1 MKKKILILAAVMLIS
16 LLAACAK
23 PTAQPQPVNNE
34 KNEKNNEEA
43 IDVLVVGGGGAG
55 MVAGI
60 TAAENGSKVIIV
72 EKMPMLGGNTIIS
85 ATGIT
90 ASDTDLHKQ
99 AGIPFTVED
108 HIKKTMETGKNLPD
122 EKLVRILAESSN
134 DAYQWL
140 VSLGLKYKLDEKE
153 PWWII
158 PVEGHYGRQLF
169 DAYNKKVEELGDKIE
184 IRLDTKATELIV
196 EGDKVVGAKVVGKDG
211 KEIIIKANAVVLATG
226 GFGNAPELI
235 GEYNPKYAGAHNIMS
250 TAGPTGE
257 GFKMAVAVGA
267 GTRDMEHHQMRP
279 LATPGYWIRET
290 VINEEGLGG
299 ILVNASAVRF
309 TNETL
314 KPLEL
319 VPEILKQQDRIAYVV
334 FDSEVAATKNGTSAI
349 KNGKMIEAAT
359 IEELAEKLGLDA
371 AKLRETVD
379 KYNEGTDEFGRSTM
393 GKVTVGPFY
402 GVKVAPSSHYTMA
415 GITINEN
422 AQVTNEAGEP
432 IPGLYAAGEVVGGLY
447 GAGRIAGNNTLDDI
461 VFGKIAGKNA
471 SVK

>member
-1 MKKKILILAAVMLIS
+1 MKKRNLLLIAVMVVS
-16 LLAACAK
+16 LLAACSK
-23 PTAQPQPVNNE
+23 QTQQPQVDNSE
-34 KNEKNNEEA
+34 KNTEVTT
-43 IDVLVVGGGGAG
+43 DVLVIGGGGAG
-55 MVAGI
+55 MVSGI

-90 ASDTDLHKQ
+90 ASDTDLHEK

-122 EKLVRILAESSN
+122 EKLVRILAENSN
-134 DAYQWL
+134 AAYEWL
-140 VSLGLKYKLDEKE
+140 VSLGLSYKLDEKE

-169 DAYNKKVEELGDKIE
+169 NAFNTKVEELGDKIE
-184 IRLDTKATELIV
+184 IKLDTKATELIV
-196 EGDKVVGAKVVGKDG
+196 EEGKVVGAKVADKEG
-211 KEIIIKANAVVLATG
+211 KEFVIKANSVVIATG

-235 GEYNPKYAGAHNIMS
+235 GEYNKNYVGAHNIMS
-250 TAGPTGE
+250 TAGSTGD
-257 GFKMAVAVGA
+257 GFKMAIAIGA

-290 VINEEGLGG
+290 VLNEEGLGG

-319 VPEILKQQDRIAYVV
+319 VPQILKQQDRIAYVV
-334 FDSEVAATKNGTSAI
+334 FDSEVAATKNGASAI
-349 KNGKMIEAAT
+349 KNGNMIEAAT
-359 IEELAEKLGLDA
+359 IEELAGKLGLDA
-371 AKLRETVD
+371 AKLKETVD
-379 KYNEGTDEFGRSTM
+379 SYNEGVDEFGRSTM

-422 AQVTNEAGEP
+422 AQVTNESGEA